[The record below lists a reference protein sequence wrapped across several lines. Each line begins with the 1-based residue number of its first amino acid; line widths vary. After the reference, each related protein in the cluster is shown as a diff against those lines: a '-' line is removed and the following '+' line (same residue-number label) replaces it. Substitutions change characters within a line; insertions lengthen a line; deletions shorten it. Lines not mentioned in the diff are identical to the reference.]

1 MQSPDQASPSKR
13 RSQLDKEFHARY
25 CAVKNIRTALF
36 FVAFFTLE
44 VFVSWRGLDGPFRHP
59 SLIELP
65 FIIVTVAIGLRLLLM
80 FRCFIERLVLGLSL
94 INIVT
99 GVVSAYVP
107 AIGMGPFADLI
118 RSGKLSLWVFVLIVS
133 LGMLVLSARSLDSA

>member
-1 MQSPDQASPSKR
+1 
-13 RSQLDKEFHARY
+13 
-25 CAVKNIRTALF
+25 
-36 FVAFFTLE
+36 
-44 VFVSWRGLDGPFRHP
+44 
-59 SLIELP
+59 
-65 FIIVTVAIGLRLLLM
+65 M